1 MRVSIMSQ
9 HHPHLLAP
17 RNESHRAGWQETR
30 RAAKMLNLLPG
41 LCWKPRSTR
50 AWLRLAVLAL
60 AAQLAGCAHVP
71 HEPDASVYDPLE
83 PMNRAIFKVNMAVDR
98 AFIKPVALGY
108 RAILPQFVRD
118 RFHFFV
124 DNLLEPRIF
133 INDLLQVRLN
143 AAGMT
148 FARFLMNSTV
158 GIGGLF
164 DPASKHNLPRQTGDF
179 GQTLYM
185 WGVSDGPYLV
195 LPFFGPSN
203 ARDALGLGVDL
214 FTEGRTNPVGKLV
227 GQDDRT
233 TVNVTLGII
242 YGIDLRERTIETLDA
257 IESTSIDFY
266 ATLRSIS
273 QQHRHAEL
281 RKARGLEPELEPL
294 YDPDA
299 PEKE

>member
-1 MRVSIMSQ
+1 MSSKIPILSRVSKVLRS
-9 HHPHLLAP
+9 LLGMVSPA
-17 RNESHRAGWQETR
+17 
-30 RAAKMLNLLPG
+30 
-41 LCWKPRSTR
+41 
-50 AWLRLAVLAL
+50 RLWSALALLAL
-60 AAQLAGCAHVP
+60 AAQLTACAHVP
-71 HEPDASVYDPLE
+71 PDRVGGVYDPLE
-83 PMNRAIFKVNMAVDR
+83 PMNRAIFKANMAVDR
-98 AFIKPVALGY
+98 AFIKPVAQGY

-118 RFHFFV
+118 RFRSFV

-143 AAGMT
+143 SAGIT
-148 FARFLMNSTV
+148 FARFLMNTTI

-185 WGVSDGPYLV
+185 YGVGDGPYLV

-203 ARDALGLGVDL
+203 ARDGIGLGVDL
-214 FTEGRTNPVGKLV
+214 FTEGHSNPLAAAIG
-227 GQDDRT
+227 DDGRT
-233 TVNVTLGII
+233 TVNVTLGAI
-242 YGIDLRERTIETLDA
+242 YGIDLRERNIETLDA

-294 YDPDA
+294 LDPEA
-299 PEKE
+299 PDQ

>member
-1 MRVSIMSQ
+1 MNVIPPTLRSAMPLKSAIIR
-9 HHPHLLAP
+9 H
-17 RNESHRAGWQETR
+17 
-30 RAAKMLNLLPG
+30 AAKALSRRSELLSRRVTSP
-41 LCWKPRSTR
+41 R
-50 AWLRLAVLAL
+50 AWLGLAALVL
-60 AAQLAGCAHVP
+60 AAQLTGCAHVP
-71 HEPDASVYDPLE
+71 RDPDAGVYDPLE
-83 PMNRAIFKVNMAVDR
+83 PMNRAIFKANMAIDR
-98 AFIKPVALGY
+98 AFIKPVAQGY

-118 RFHFFV
+118 RFRSFV
-124 DNLLEPRIF
+124 ENLVEPRVF

-143 AAGMT
+143 SAGMT

-185 WGVSDGPYLV
+185 WGVGDGPYLV

-203 ARDALGLGVDL
+203 ARDALGFGVDL
-214 FTEGRTNPVGKLV
+214 VTEGRTNPAAGLV
-227 GQDDRT
+227 HEDDRT
-233 TVNVTLGII
+233 TVNVTLGVV
-242 YGIDLRERTIETLDA
+242 YGIDLRERNIETLDA

-266 ATLRSIS
+266 ATLRSIA

-294 YDPDA
+294 IDPEA
-299 PEKE
+299 PEQ